1 MMSFATCQSVC
12 LAALAACLLVLSA
25 AGVAA
30 GAPAP
35 EKAPPAAR
43 PVDLGDVRLLEG
55 PALAAQEVN
64 RKYLLSLDN
73 DRLLHDFRLNAGLP
87 STAEPL
93 GGWEKPTCELRGHFV
108 GHYLS
113 ACALMYKSTGDEK
126 IKAKADA
133 LVAELAKCQKALG
146 GKYLSAFPESFW
158 DRVETTQKVWAPYY
172 TIHKIM
178 AGLLDVHQLCGNK
191 QALEVV
197 CGMADYFKARN
208 DKLSEEQMQKM
219 LNCEHGGMNE
229 ALFNLYAVT
238 GKEDYLALAK
248 KFDHKRIFEPLAA
261 GRDELKG
268 LHANTNIPKI
278 IGAAR
283 GYEVTGEKRY
293 AGLANTFWNTVVAG
307 RIYASGGT
315 SNHEHWRTEPGKL
328 AAELSNETQEDCCTY
343 NMLKLTRHL
352 FGQKQD
358 PRYADYY
365 ERALFNSVLG
375 TQDPASGMVMYFLPM
390 ESGWFKIFSTPND
403 SFWCCSG
410 TGIESFSKL
419 GDSIYF
425 RDGRGVWVN
434 LFIASELKLADF
446 GLALRQETKFPDEPA
461 TTLIVKAAK
470 PTELA
475 LRIRIPAWARGAA
488 VKVAG
493 KAVEPAPA
501 PGTYCTIERKWSD
514 GDRIEVSLPM
524 ALCLAPMPDDPK
536 LAAVMYGPLLLAGQL
551 GAGGVVKSF
560 PNGGQGW
567 PKDLRPATAPA
578 LAVGD
583 DAVATWIKP
592 VAGKTLEFRTR
603 GVGRPTD
610 VTLIP
615 LSRTLEQRYAVYWK
629 LIGKSDEWPPVQKAA
644 IKVHADQPG
653 AKLAPT
659 LYGLFFEEIN
669 HAGDGGLYAE
679 LIRNRSFEDA
689 DKLEPWTLV
698 TGGTRTGEIALEKE
712 KPMSEKNPQS
722 LRLRIGAA
730 GEGRVGVAN
739 PGFWGIALKKGAQ
752 YRLSFNARAA
762 DGFTGPLTVTL
773 ESADGAKKYAEAK
786 ISGIGAGWTPAATTL
801 TASDTDPSA
810 RLVIASDK
818 PAAVWLD
825 VVSLFPKDT
834 WKGRENGLRAD
845 LAGMLAGMKPAFVR
859 FPGGCWVEGDTLQF
873 ATRWKK
879 TIGGIT
885 DRWTQKNLWGYTSP
899 NGLGFHEYL
908 LMCEDLGAEPLFV
921 INCGMS
927 HKENVPMD
935 KMQEWVQ
942 DALDAIEYCNGPA
955 DSKWGSLRAKAG
967 HPAPFNL
974 KYMEIGNENGGPAY
988 EERYALFHDTIKAK
1002 HPEMRLVAD
1011 GRIKSRPMDIVDEHF
1026 YNSPEFFMSQA
1037 RRYDKYDRAGPKIY
1051 VGEFAVTRG
1060 AGKGSL
1066 RGAIGEAVFMTG
1078 FERNADVVV
1087 MSSYAPLFVNVN
1099 DRKWNP
1105 DLIQF
1110 DSSRVAGIPSYYVQ
1124 KLFATNRPD
1133 VALPVD
1139 VQAADQVQK
1148 APAPHGAIGLGT
1160 WMTQAEFKDV
1170 KVVSADGKTLF
1181 ASDFAKGTQGWKAAR
1196 GKWAVKDGAY
1206 QQTDGGTDLTAVA
1219 GDPKW
1224 TDYTYTLKARKLSGA
1239 EGFLILFHVADKGNW
1254 GWWNIGGWGNARHAI
1269 EMSTNGDKHTV
1280 GNEAGGKV
1288 ETGRWYDIRI
1298 EVRGPSIRCFLDGKK
1313 IHDVT
1318 EIGAGL
1324 APLYACAGR
1333 DEAKGEVVLKV
1344 VNASESAQETE
1355 ISLAGAKVAPK
1366 GKAIVLTSAS
1376 PADENAL
1383 DEPTRV
1389 APVEQAIENA
1399 GATFKHTFPPNSL
1412 TILRLK
1418 AGK

>member
-1 MMSFATCQSVC
+1 MLGTCIWC
-12 LAALAACLLVLSA
+12 APLLAALVAAA
-25 AGVAA
+25 AVPAA

-43 PVDLGDVRLLEG
+43 PVDLGDVRLLDG

-73 DRLLHDFRLNAGLP
+73 NRLLHDFRLNANLP
-87 STAEPL
+87 TTAQPL
-93 GGWEKPTCELRGHFV
+93 GGWEKPDCELRGHFV

-113 ACALMYKSTGDEK
+113 ACALMAKSTGDDA

-178 AGLLDVHQLCGNK
+178 AGLLDMYQLCGNK
-191 QALEVV
+191 QALEVA

-229 ALFNLYAVT
+229 VLFSLYAAT

-268 LHANTNIPKI
+268 LHANTTIPKI

-293 AGLANTFWNTVVAG
+293 ADIAGFFWDTVVGG
-307 RIYASGGT
+307 RMYASGGT

-352 FGQKQD
+352 FGRKQEA
-358 PRYADYY
+358 RYADYY
-365 ERALFNSVLG
+365 ERALLNSVLG
-375 TQDPASGMVMYFLPM
+375 TQDPASGLVMYFIPM
-390 ESGWFKIFSTPND
+390 ESGWFKIFAAPND
-403 SFWCCSG
+403 SFWCCCG

-425 RDGRGVWVN
+425 RDDHGLWVN
-434 LFIASELKLADF
+434 LFIASEVKLANKY
-446 GLALRQETKFPDEPA
+446 LTLRQETKFPDEPA

-470 PTELA
+470 PVEMA
-475 LRIRIPAWARGAA
+475 LRIRIPAWAKGAA

-501 PGTYCTIERKWSD
+501 PGTYCTVERKWAD
-514 GDRIEVSLPM
+514 GDRVEVALPM
-524 ALCLAPMPDDPK
+524 ALHLAPMPDDPK

-551 GAGGVVKSF
+551 GSGGVTKSL
-560 PNGGQGW
+560 PNGKQNW
-567 PKDLRPATAPA
+567 PKDLRPASAPA

-583 DAVATWIKP
+583 DAVAAWVEP
-592 VAGKTLEFRTR
+592 VAGKALEFRTK
-603 GVGRPTD
+603 GVGRPKD

-615 LSRTLEQRYAVYWK
+615 LSRTLDQRYAVYWK

-644 IKVHADQPG
+644 IKVQTDKPG
-653 AKLAPT
+653 VKFAPT

-679 LIRNRSFEDA
+679 LVRNRSFEDGE
-689 DKLEPWTLV
+689 KLNPWMLV
-698 TGGTRTGEIALEKE
+698 TGGTRTGEIALDKE
-712 KPMSEKNPQS
+712 KPMSAKNPQS
-722 LRLRIGAA
+722 LRLKVGAA
-730 GEGRVGVAN
+730 GEGKVGVAN
-739 PGFWGIALKKGAQ
+739 PGFWGIALKKGAK
-752 YRLSFNARAA
+752 YCLSFYARAA
-762 DGFTGPLTVTL
+762 DGFAGPLVVTL
-773 ESADGAKKYAEAK
+773 ESANGSKKYAEAK
-786 ISGIGAGWTPAATTL
+786 IGGIGAGWTPVATTL

-810 RLVIASDK
+810 RLAIVADK
-818 PAAVWLD
+818 PGTVWLD
-825 VVSLFPKDT
+825 VVSLFPQDT

-845 LAGMLAGMKPAFVR
+845 LAEMLVGLKPSFVR
-859 FPGGCWVEGDTLQF
+859 FPGGCWVEGDTLKY
-873 ATRWKK
+873 ASRWKT
-879 TIGGIT
+879 TIGDIA
-885 DRWTQKNLWGYTSP
+885 DRWNQYNLWGYHSP

-908 LMCEDLGAEPLFV
+908 LMCEDLKAEPLFV

-935 KMQEWVQ
+935 QMQEWVQ

-955 DSKWGSLRAKAG
+955 DSKWGGVRAKAG

-974 KYMEIGNENGGPAY
+974 RYIEIGNENGGPAY
-988 EERYALFHDTIKAK
+988 DERYALFHDAIKAK
-1002 HPEMRLVAD
+1002 YPEMRLIAD
-1011 GRIKSRPMDIVDEHF
+1011 QKIKSRPMDIVDEH
-1026 YNSPEFFMSQA
+1026 YYDSPEFFMQQS

-1066 RGAIGEAVFMTG
+1066 RGAIGEAAFMTG

-1110 DSSRVAGIPSYYVQ
+1110 DSSRVAPIPSYYVQ

-1133 VALPVD
+1133 VALPVE
-1139 VQAADQVQK
+1139 VQAAAQE
-1148 APAPHGAIGLGT
+1148 APAPHGAVGVGT
-1160 WMTQAEFKDV
+1160 WSTQAEFKDI
-1170 KVVSADGKTLF
+1170 KVVGADGKTLLEC
-1181 ASDFAKGTQGWKAAR
+1181 DFAKGTQGWKAAK

-1206 QQTDGGTDLTAVA
+1206 QQTDGGNDLTAVA

-1224 TDYTYTLKARKLSGA
+1224 TDYTYTLKARKLGGA
-1239 EGFLILFHVADKGNW
+1239 EGFLILFHVQDQGNW
-1254 GWWNIGGWGNARHAI
+1254 AWWNIGGWGNQKHAI
-1269 EMSTNGDKHTV
+1269 EMSTGGAKQTV
-1280 GNEAGGKV
+1280 GDDVGGKI

-1298 EVRGPSIRCFLDGKK
+1298 EVRGPQIRCFLDGKK

-1318 EIGAGL
+1318 DLSTGL
-1324 APLYACAGR
+1324 LPLYACAGR
-1333 DEAKGEVVLKV
+1333 DEAAGEVVLKV

-1355 ISLAGAKVAPK
+1355 ISLAGAKVEPK
-1366 GKAIVLTSAS
+1366 GKTIVLTSAD
-1376 PADENAL
+1376 PADENTL
-1383 DEPTRV
+1383 DDPNRV
-1389 APVEQAIENA
+1389 VPVEKVIENA
-1399 GATFKHTFPPNSL
+1399 GASFKHTFPPNSL